1 MKSLIVKIIIY
12 LLSKLNR
19 TNKRDI
25 LERIEYLISL
35 ANGKFRGSYNLD
47 HEVKMVMKL
56 FELQKVNRE
65 KEGRREQEGQ
75 FIIDVGANHGEYS
88 QKILNSYPNLNYIL
102 FEPQEEIFKKVFKK
116 FENQQNFKIYN
127 FGLFSENIKKNIY
140 QSGTKHGLATV
151 YDRKHEINNDLKN
164 DFKKSNLIEL
174 KRFDKLELKIDKI
187 KLIKIDVEGA
197 ELEVLKG
204 FGEYLKKT
212 FLIQFEWGRAQL
224 DSKNSFLEYY
234 ELLSKHGFEIY
245 RIHPGGIKKIRK
257 YSWYEEIYIAS
268 NFICINKNL
277 SN

>member
-1 MKSLIVKIIIY
+1 MKSLITKIIVY

-25 LERIEYLISL
+25 LEKIEYLISL
-35 ANGKFRGSYNLD
+35 ANGKHRGSYELD
-47 HEVKMVMKL
+47 HEVKIIMKL
-56 FELQKVNRE
+56 FESQKVNRE
-65 KEGRREQEGQ
+65 KEGEREREQV
-75 FIIDVGANHGEYS
+75 IIDVGANLGEYS
-88 QKILNSYPNLNYIL
+88 QKILNSFPNLNYIL
-102 FEPQEEIFKKVFKK
+102 FEPQEEIFNKCLKK
-116 FENQQNFKIYN
+116 FENQTNIRIYN
-127 FGLFSENIKKNIY
+127 FGLFSENIEKNIY
-140 QSGTKHGLATV
+140 QSGNKHGIASI
-151 YDRKHEINNDLKN
+151 YDRKHEINDDVKY
-164 DFKKSNLIEL
+164 DFQKSNLIKL
-174 KRFDKLELKIDKI
+174 KRFDKLGLKIDNI

-224 DSKNSFLEYY
+224 DSKNSFLEYW
-234 ELLSKHGFEIY
+234 EILSKYGFEIY

-257 YSWYEEIYIAS
+257 YSWYDEIYIAS

>member
-1 MKSLIVKIIIY
+1 MKSLITKIIVY

-19 TNKRDI
+19 TNKKDT

-35 ANGKFRGSYNLD
+35 ANGKHRGYYNLD

-56 FELQKVNRE
+56 FKLQKVNRE
-65 KEGRREQEGQ
+65 KEGGREQWGQ
-75 FIIDVGANHGEYS
+75 FIIDVGANLGEYS
-88 QKILNSYPNLNYIL
+88 QKILNSFPNCNYIL
-102 FEPQEEIFKKVFKK
+102 FEPQEEIFNRCQKK
-116 FENQQNFKIYN
+116 FANQKNIRIYN
-127 FGLFSENIKKNIY
+127 FGLFSENIEKNIY
-140 QSGTKHGLATV
+140 QSGNEHGIASV
-151 YDRKHEINNDLKN
+151 YDRKHEINDDVIY
-164 DFKKSNLIEL
+164 DFQKANLIKL
-174 KRFDKLELKIDKI
+174 KRFDKLGLKIDNI

-224 DSKNSFLEYY
+224 DSKNSFLEYF
-234 ELLSKHGFEIY
+234 ELLSKYGFEIY

-277 SN
+277 IN

>member
-1 MKSLIVKIIIY
+1 MKNLIVKIIIY

-19 TNKRDI
+19 SNKRDI
-25 LERIEYLISL
+25 LERIEYLILL
-35 ANGKFRGSYNLD
+35 ANGKHRGFYKLD

-65 KEGRREQEGQ
+65 KEGRQ
-75 FIIDVGANHGEYS
+75 FIIDVGANLGEYS
-88 QKILNSYPNLNYIL
+88 QKILNSFPNLNYIL
-102 FEPQEEIFKKVFKK
+102 FEPQEEIFNRCSKK
-116 FENQQNFKIYN
+116 FVNQQNFKIYN
-127 FGLFSENIKKNIY
+127 FGLFSENIEKNIY
-140 QSGTKHGLATV
+140 QSGNKHGIASV
-151 YDRKHEINNDLKN
+151 YDRKHEINDDVKY

-174 KRFDKLELKIDKI
+174 KRFDKLGLKIDNI

-224 DSKNSFLEYY
+224 DSKNSFLEFW

>member
-1 MKSLIVKIIIY
+1 MKSLITRIIVY

-25 LERIEYLISL
+25 LEKIEYLILL
-35 ANGKFRGSYNLD
+35 ANGKHRGAYKLD
-47 HEVKMVMKL
+47 HEVKMVTKL
-56 FELQKVNRE
+56 FELQKVNKD
-65 KEGRREQEGQ
+65 KEERREQEQ
-75 FIIDVGANHGEYS
+75 FIIDIGANLGEYS
-88 QKILNSYPNLNYIL
+88 QKILNVFPNFNYIL
-102 FEPQEEIFKKVFKK
+102 FEPQEEIFNRCLKK
-116 FENQQNFKIYN
+116 FVNQTNIRIYN
-127 FGLFSENIKKNIY
+127 FGLFSENIEKNIY
-140 QSGTKHGLATV
+140 QSETKHGLASV
-151 YDRKHEINNDLKN
+151 YDRKHEINDDVKY
-164 DFKKSNLIEL
+164 DFQKANLIKL
-174 KRFDKLELKIDKI
+174 KRFDKLGLKIDNI

-224 DSKNSFLEYY
+224 DSKNSFLEYW

-257 YSWYEEIYIAS
+257 YSWYEEMYIAS

>member
-1 MKSLIVKIIIY
+1 MKSLITKIIVY

-25 LERIEYLISL
+25 LEKIEYLISL
-35 ANGKFRGSYNLD
+35 ANGKHRGSYELD
-47 HEVKMVMKL
+47 HEVKIIMKL
-56 FELQKVNRE
+56 FESQKVNRE
-65 KEGRREQEGQ
+65 KEGEREREQV
-75 FIIDVGANHGEYS
+75 IIDVGANLGEYS
-88 QKILNSYPNLNYIL
+88 QKILNSFPNLNYIL
-102 FEPQEEIFKKVFKK
+102 FEPQEEIFNKCLKK
-116 FENQQNFKIYN
+116 FENQTNIRIYN
-127 FGLFSENIKKNIY
+127 FGLFSENIEKNIY
-140 QSGTKHGLATV
+140 QSGNKHGIASI
-151 YDRKHEINNDLKN
+151 YDRKHEINDDVKY
-164 DFKKSNLIEL
+164 DFQKSNLIKL
-174 KRFDKLELKIDKI
+174 KRFDKLGLKIDNI

-224 DSKNSFLEYY
+224 DSKNSFLEYW
-234 ELLSKHGFEIY
+234 EILSKYGFEIY

>member
-1 MKSLIVKIIIY
+1 MKNLITKIIVY

-25 LERIEYLISL
+25 LEKIEYLISL
-35 ANGKFRGSYNLD
+35 ANGKHRGSYELD
-47 HEVKMVMKL
+47 HEVKIIMKL
-56 FELQKVNRE
+56 FESQKVNRE
-65 KEGRREQEGQ
+65 KEGEREREQV
-75 FIIDVGANHGEYS
+75 IIDVGANLGEYS
-88 QKILNSYPNLNYIL
+88 QKILNSFPNLNYIL
-102 FEPQEEIFKKVFKK
+102 FEPQEEIFNKCLKK
-116 FENQQNFKIYN
+116 FENQTNIRIYN
-127 FGLFSENIKKNIY
+127 FGLFSENIEKNIY
-140 QSGTKHGLATV
+140 QSGNKHGIASI
-151 YDRKHEINNDLKN
+151 YDRKHEINDDVKY
-164 DFKKSNLIEL
+164 DFQKSNLIKL
-174 KRFDKLELKIDKI
+174 KRFDKLGLKIDNI

-224 DSKNSFLEYY
+224 DSKNSFLEYWG
-234 ELLSKHGFEIY
+234 LLSKHGFEIY

>member
-1 MKSLIVKIIIY
+1 MKSLITKIIVY

-25 LERIEYLISL
+25 LEKIEYLISL
-35 ANGKFRGSYNLD
+35 ANGKHRGSYELD
-47 HEVKMVMKL
+47 HEVKIIMKL
-56 FELQKVNRE
+56 FESQKVNRE
-65 KEGRREQEGQ
+65 KEGEREREQV
-75 FIIDVGANHGEYS
+75 IIDVGANLGEYS
-88 QKILNSYPNLNYIL
+88 QKILNSFPNLNYIL
-102 FEPQEEIFKKVFKK
+102 FEPQEEIFNKCLKK
-116 FENQQNFKIYN
+116 FENQTNIRIYN
-127 FGLFSENIKKNIY
+127 FGLYSENIEKNIY
-140 QSGTKHGLATV
+140 QSGNKHGIASI
-151 YDRKHEINNDLKN
+151 YDRKHEINDDVKY
-164 DFKKSNLIEL
+164 DFQKSNLIKL
-174 KRFDKLELKIDKI
+174 KRFDKLGLKIDNI

-224 DSKNSFLEYY
+224 DSKNSFLEYW
-234 ELLSKHGFEIY
+234 EILSKYGFEIY

>member
-1 MKSLIVKIIIY
+1 MKNLITKIIVY

-25 LERIEYLISL
+25 LEKIEYLISL
-35 ANGKFRGSYNLD
+35 ANGKHRGSYELD
-47 HEVKMVMKL
+47 HEVKIIMKL
-56 FELQKVNRE
+56 FESQKVNRE
-65 KEGRREQEGQ
+65 KEGEREREQV
-75 FIIDVGANHGEYS
+75 IIDVGANLGEYS
-88 QKILNSYPNLNYIL
+88 QKILNSFPNLNYIL
-102 FEPQEEIFKKVFKK
+102 FEPQEEIFNKCLKK
-116 FENQQNFKIYN
+116 FENQTNIRIYN
-127 FGLFSENIKKNIY
+127 FGLFSENIEKNIY
-140 QSGTKHGLATV
+140 QSGNKHGIASI
-151 YDRKHEINNDLKN
+151 YDRKHEINDDVKY
-164 DFKKSNLIEL
+164 DFQKSNLIKL
-174 KRFDKLELKIDKI
+174 KRFDKLGLKIDNI

-224 DSKNSFLEYY
+224 DSKNSFLEYW
-234 ELLSKHGFEIY
+234 EILSKYGFEIY